1 MIGELI
7 KEYLIGLGVQIDKP
21 GFSEM
26 NNTIQSTTTIV
37 EKATGSWA
45 TNFIKASG
53 IITTAIASTTTAM
66 VGLMK
71 ATAQQDLELEKF
83 ARRMMISKD
92 GAWEMKKAIDA
103 LGESVADIV
112 ITPELM
118 DRYKALV
125 NDGRQMRIGGD
136 FKETMKSFR
145 DLMFEFTRL
154 KQEVS
159 YAMSWI
165 GYYLMKYLNRPL
177 QDAKEKFKSFN
188 DSFIRNMSAWTEKL
202 ARAFVYVINI
212 GLHLFKFIKS
222 LTLSVYKLW
231 EAFPNGI
238 KTATIAILSLFAV
251 LRASPFSRMLMLVG
265 SLLLLIDDYF
275 GYMEGK
281 QAQFGKY
288 WDKLNY
294 FIDIAKLKIKEFGE
308 IAKPIW
314 DKFINYLSEVKDKV
328 IEFKNYL
335 FNLASEISNSK
346 SFNDFIVTVKRLAVV
361 FRNLA
366 DGVIDTVIM
375 SIDKLYN
382 AMIDT
387 GTGTKFKDLLFSIWA
402 ISLDLLNTLA
412 DGIEIVKD
420 WLIELGKSEEV
431 RDLTSALVE
440 LLNAFLE
447 LCDVILYLVKT
458 ILREFF
464 VGMQETQHI
473 YSFKDAIYV
482 AVKVISTMVRI
493 LATAIRFI
501 SKLFKLMAD
510 NRLFCEFWNGLGKA
524 VRVFGDIVNDVIT
537 GALKSIG
544 KLGQALLKLVK
555 GDFKGAAKLAG
566 QAFGV
571 SDDFKGEGIAGESA
585 VEMTKYLMDNGLST
599 VAALGVMGNL
609 GGESAYDPTAY
620 NPNDNGGPSGGLA
633 QWHDTDFNGNGRFSA
648 LKDFAEARGTDW
660 TDRQTQLDFLLYELN
675 TSYKDV
681 LDAMNNATSVEEATR
696 IFVKG
701 FEKPADPEGV
711 LPERID
717 NAYAV
722 QAQLENGS
730 YNPTQKASWSIPSDW
745 IKMLNP
751 DLLEKFNDF
760 LHAIESYGYGFNF
773 KGSGEAWAGIGIT
786 GNPDIQIVKN
796 MAAQY
801 GLSASQDNQGYYF
814 SLNGNKSINDMDNQQ
829 DEKGAFETIK
839 DAITGIFTSANFDS
853 MLYRNMMAGGYA
865 TNYASTGNTI
875 YNINVGGVSV
885 NNTNAN
891 PKEIGK
897 AVADE
902 SLQAFNR
909 QARYTQKSKA
919 ISSMW
924 L

>member
-53 IITTAIASTTTAM
+53 IITTAIASVTTAM

-92 GAWEMKKAIDA
+92 GAWEMKKATDA

-177 QDAKEKFKSFN
+177 QEAKEKFKSFN

-202 ARAFVYVINI
+202 ARTLAYVINI

-231 EAFPNGI
+231 EAFPNGV
-238 KTATIAILSLFAV
+238 KTATIAILGLFAV

-294 FIDIAKLKIKEFGE
+294 FIDIVKLKIKEFGE

-314 DKFINYLSEVKDKV
+314 DKFINYLSEAKDKV

-335 FNLASEISNSK
+335 FNLVSEISNSK
-346 SFNDFIVTVKRLAVV
+346 SFNDFIVTVKRLAIV
-361 FRNLA
+361 FGNLA
-366 DGVIDTVIM
+366 SGVIDTVIM
-375 SIDKLYN
+375 LIDKLYN

-387 GTGTKFKDLLFSIWA
+387 GTGAKFKDLLFSIWA
-402 ISLDLLNTLA
+402 ISLDLLNILA

-420 WLIELGKSEEV
+420 WLIELGKSEAV
-431 RDLTSALVE
+431 KDLTSALVE

-447 LCDVILYLVKT
+447 LCDVILYLLKT

-464 VGMQETQHI
+464 VGMRETQHI

-482 AVKVISTMVRI
+482 AVKVISAMVRI

-555 GDFKGAAKLAG
+555 GDFKEAAKLAG
-566 QAFGV
+566 QAFGIG
-571 SDDFKGEGIAGESA
+571 DDFKGEGIAGESA
-585 VEMTKYLMDNGLST
+585 VEMTNYLMNNGLST
-599 VAALGVMGNL
+599 IAALGVMGNL
-609 GGESAYDPTAY
+609 GGESSYDPTAY

-648 LKDFAEARGTDW
+648 LKDFAKARGTNW

-681 LDAMNNATSVEEATR
+681 LDAMNNATSIEEATR
-696 IFVKG
+696 IFVEG
-701 FEKPADPEGV
+701 FEKPADPRGV
-711 LPERID
+711 LSERIA

-722 QAQLENGS
+722 QEQLEKSS
-730 YNPTQKASWSIPSDW
+730 YSPIQKTSWSIPSAW
-745 IKMLNP
+745 LKMLNP

-773 KGSGEAWAGIGIT
+773 KGSGEDWAGIGIT
-786 GNPDIQIVKN
+786 GNPDIKIIKN

-801 GLSASQDNQGYYF
+801 GLNASQDKQGYYF
-814 SLNGNKSINDMDNQQ
+814 SLNGNKSINDIENKQE
-829 DEKGAFETIK
+829 EKGIIATVS
-839 DAITGIFTSANFDS
+839 DAITEIFTSKNFDS
-853 MLYRNMMAGGYA
+853 LLYRNMMTAGYA
-865 TNYASTGNTI
+865 TNYTSTGNTI

-891 PKEIGK
+891 PQEIGK